1 MLARRAKCLRPSCHW
16 PTLLPKYS
24 KKGFEH
30 NLAACFQ
37 VRALDPRA
45 MHAEGM
51 GEVCVSVGTAG
62 GRGVSASDTTCFS
75 ETSPSHPPPLCALL
89 RDLGILVTLNL
100 LQQPHQGSQTPP
112 AIPPRGIFQSLYS
125 KQDINQNTFLF
136 QRHQSDM
143 KSFKVASQMLFF
155 ADG

>member
-37 VRALDPRA
+37 VRALDLRA
-45 MHAEGM
+45 MHSEGM

-62 GRGVSASDTTCFS
+62 GRVCLHQIPPALVKHLHPT
-75 ETSPSHPPPLCALL
+75 PPPLCALL